1 MKVPKFEYA
10 QPKSIGECCKL
21 LEEHG
26 ANAQA
31 IAGGTNLMVAL
42 KNRLKV
48 PKMLV
53 DLCCVPNLNGIRY
66 SQKDGLN
73 VGALVTLRHLVADPV
88 VREKYA
94 IFARAALDVG
104 SAQIQAMGTIGG
116 NLCQDSCCLYYNR
129 PPMWRQGLEACH
141 KLWGT
146 VCHAVRR
153 SKTCWA
159 TYCGDLA
166 PVLLVLGA
174 RVKIADPK
182 GEKVIPLS
190 ELYSGDGKV
199 PHTLHPGQVVM
210 EVQVPT
216 PSANSGGAY
225 LKLRVRKTIDYP
237 LLGVAVTLA
246 LEGGDGTFRDVKVAL
261 TGVGKAPLLIK
272 AADELKGKK
281 ITDEMIEGLAEAAYK
296 QAHPVNNAS
305 GLTPKYRRDMVRIYV
320 KSAVDQSLEAA
331 TRRGGGT

>member
-1 MKVPKFEYA
+1 MKVPRFEYA
-10 QPKSIGECCKL
+10 EPKSMGECCKL
-21 LEEHG
+21 LEEQG
-26 ANAQA
+26 VNAQA

-53 DLCCVPNLNGIRY
+53 DMCCVPNLNRIRY
-66 SQKDGLN
+66 TEKDGLG
-73 VGALVTLRHLVADPV
+73 VGALVSLRHLAANAA
-88 VREKYA
+88 VREKYPMLA
-94 IFARAALDVG
+94 QAALSVG
-104 SAQIQAMGTIGG
+104 SPQIQAMGTVGG
-116 NLCQDSCCLYYNR
+116 NLCQDSCCVYYDR
-129 PPMWRQGLEACH
+129 APMWRQGLEPCH
-141 KLWGT
+141 KLGGG
-146 VCHAVRR
+146 VCHAVRG

-174 RVKIADPK
+174 RIKIADPK

-199 PHTLHPGQVVM
+199 PHTLHPGQIVK
-210 EVQVPT
+210 EVQVPGL
-216 PSANSGGAY
+216 SAHSGGAY

-237 LLGVAVTLA
+237 LLGVAVTVA

-261 TGVGKAPLLIK
+261 TGVEKAPLLVK
-272 AADELKGKK
+272 TADELKGEK
-281 ITDEMIEGLAEAAYK
+281 ITDEVIEGLAEGAYR
-296 QAHPVNNAS
+296 QAHPINNTY

-320 KSAVDQSLEAA
+320 KSALQRSVEAA
-331 TRRGGGT
+331 IKEGGVA